1 MTAAD
6 QIRALGERLTDDH
19 ERKPFDTPREY
30 TCDACSEPGT
40 AVAAWVSY
48 DGESEPWLCAECDQY
63 ARDEAAARAALPA
76 LADLIAAVETHAACA
91 CPDHDPAVCL
101 DCGENWPCS
110 TAAAR
115 DALVAALGVT
125 EDVTP

>member
-30 TCDACSEPGT
+30 TCDACGEPGT

-63 ARDEAAARAALPA
+63 ARDEDAARAALPA
-76 LADLIAAVETHAACA
+76 LADLIAVVDDEHRQYAQSCVM
-91 CPDHDPAVCL
+91 
-101 DCGENWPCS
+101 CGGLWPCDY
-110 TAAAR
+110 AAAR